1 MYKVAIPSAF
11 DQPAEGE
18 KMAQGRVLVRKA
30 SCSPSADSSVEK
42 LPKLVAKTSCASRR
56 SRSTMGDGESL
67 HGHTLDTLK
76 VWNSRWSN
84 KHDLA
89 NAIKRV
95 KEKYG
100 DSILS
105 E

>member
-1 MYKVAIPSAF
+1 MIKVMSKSLHYFICYSF
-11 DQPAEGE
+11 SDT
-18 KMAQGRVLVRKA
+18 
-30 SCSPSADSSVEK
+30 DK
-42 LPKLVAKTSCASRR
+42 LPKLVARTSSKSCASKR
-56 SRSTMGDGESL
+56 SVGDREPL
-67 HGHTLDTLK
+67 HALDTLK